1 MSRPSGGGTLG
12 GLRSGGGV
20 LGSGGWLS
28 KPGGGGT
35 LGGLGRSGGGA
46 LGSGDWISGR
56 PHRGRNPSAKH
67 LWRSARDHATADH
80 SEIQRLIF
88 GEMEIM
94 CLMCF
99 VGYPHES
106 SVLGSALFQRH
117 ASVTS

>member
-1 MSRPSGGGTLG
+1 MSRPGGGGTLG
-12 GLRSGGGV
+12 GLRSGGGA

-28 KPGGGGT
+28 KPGGGT

-46 LGSGDWISGR
+46 SASGDWTSGGPHSGR
-56 PHRGRNPSAKH
+56 YPSAKH

-106 SVLGSALFQRH
+106 SVLGSALFQ
-117 ASVTS
+117 

>member
-1 MSRPSGGGTLG
+1 MSRPGGGGTLG
-12 GLRSGGGV
+12 GLRSGGGA

-46 LGSGDWISGR
+46 LGSGDWTSGGPHSGR
-56 PHRGRNPSAKH
+56 YPSAKH

-80 SEIQRLIF
+80 SEIRRLIF
-88 GEMEIM
+88 GEMEI
-94 CLMCF
+94 MCF